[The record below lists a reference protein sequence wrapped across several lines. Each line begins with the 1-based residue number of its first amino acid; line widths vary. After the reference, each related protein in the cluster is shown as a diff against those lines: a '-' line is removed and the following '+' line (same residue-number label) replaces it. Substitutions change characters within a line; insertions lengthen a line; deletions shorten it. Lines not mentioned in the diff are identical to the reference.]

1 VVGVFTRT
9 EGKEQAVTLQEDHQ
23 VPDGRSLAGRVA
35 LITGASG
42 GIGQALSRRLAIE
55 GAHVAL
61 GYGSTAGPA
70 KDLAAQVLA
79 AGGRAVAVQADL
91 CGSQAPAELIDA
103 TEKALGPVDILV
115 CNAGRGHSQSLEEV
129 TSADF
134 DDMVAVNLRAPFLL
148 AQRVVPGMR
157 ERGFGRILFMS
168 SIAAFTGGI
177 VGPHYAASKAGLHG
191 LTHFLA
197 SRLAGAGVTV
207 NALAPALIT
216 GTSMLPGD
224 QEELRGRIPVGR
236 LGQPGEVADL
246 VIAVLRNSYLTNQV
260 ISLDGGM
267 HPR

>member
-1 VVGVFTRT
+1 M
-9 EGKEQAVTLQEDHQ
+9 TLQEGPQ
-23 VPDGRSLAGRVA
+23 APDGRSLAGRVA
-35 LITGASG
+35 LVTGASG
-42 GIGQALSRRLAIE
+42 GIGQALARRLAVE

-61 GYGSTAGPA
+61 GFGRTAGPA
-70 KDLAAQVLA
+70 QDLAAQVVA
-79 AGGRAVAVQADL
+79 AGGRAAAIQADL
-91 CGSQAPAELIDA
+91 RDPQAPAELIDA
-103 TEKALGPVDILV
+103 TEQALGPVDILV
-115 CNAGRGHSQSLEEV
+115 CNAGRGHRQSLEEV
-129 TSADF
+129 TSTDF

-157 ERGFGRILFMS
+157 ERGFGRVLFMS

-191 LTHFLA
+191 LTYFLA
-197 SRLAGAGVTV
+197 SRLADAGITV

-216 GTSMLPGD
+216 GTTMLPGEP
-224 QEELRGRIPVGR
+224 EELRHRVPVGR

-246 VIAVLRNSYLTNQV
+246 AIAVLRNSYLTNQV